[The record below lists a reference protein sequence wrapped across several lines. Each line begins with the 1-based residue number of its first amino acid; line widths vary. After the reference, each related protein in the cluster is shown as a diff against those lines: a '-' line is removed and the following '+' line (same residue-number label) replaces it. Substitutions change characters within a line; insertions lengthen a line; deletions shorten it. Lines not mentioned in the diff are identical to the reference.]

1 LPAAGP
7 GALKNAFFMI
17 ARSAKLT
24 ALSPFRSAFSSV
36 PKNTPRPHRPALD
49 AERYGVDAVNVM
61 VTNSP
66 LPALEASTGAGPCH
80 ARPPS
85 RKSPPD
91 A

>member
-1 LPAAGP
+1 
-7 GALKNAFFMI
+7 
-17 ARSAKLT
+17 
-24 ALSPFRSAFSSV
+24 
-36 PKNTPRPHRPALD
+36 LD

-85 RKSPPD
+85 RKGPPD